1 MMGHC
6 ESMKVVSNNDN
17 QLTMHHQLEI
27 VNQVKMKRANFT
39 SINKEG
45 NCFEQRTQ
53 NQLENDAID
62 NMQKQCVNR
71 LTKVVKT

>member
-39 SINKEG
+39 SINKVEIASS
-45 NCFEQRTQ
+45 NVHKINWKTTQ
-53 NQLENDAID
+53 LIICKNSVSTD
-62 NMQKQCVNR
+62 
-71 LTKVVKT
+71 